1 MARYILSIDGGG
13 IRGVAPARMLVH
25 MDRALQRAG
34 GPRVSEAFDLL
45 VGVSTGALVAAALA
59 AGPSDPAA
67 VVELYRTQGER
78 IFGRQGL
85 LAGLRNFFRQ
95 KHSAK
100 PLEALLKE
108 VFADLTLGQLRR
120 NLLIPFYSM
129 HPGEP
134 RAVFAH
140 GGPAYPP
147 DAGGHDYSPL
157 LLREVVRASTAAP
170 TYFNPAEV
178 RENGASER
186 VAYLGIDGGLFANN
200 PALCAYVEAR
210 KLFPGEEIV
219 VVSMGCGK
227 AKTTYPRGIRNW
239 GLFDWIAPAH
249 GVPLLKAVMH
259 GQTDSVDHQM
269 RVLLGP
275 AGGDAFYRFEFP
287 LDDVGKGLD
296 DASAANIDR
305 LIAAA
310 DRAMAEGAATVAD
323 FVARRG
329 AP

>member
-13 IRGVAPARMLVH
+13 IRGVAPARMLAH
-25 MDRALQRAG
+25 LDEALRRAG
-34 GPRVSEAFDLL
+34 APAVADAFDLL
-45 VGVSTGALVAAALA
+45 VGVSTGALVAGALA
-59 AGPSDPAA
+59 AGDREPSAI
-67 VVELYRTQGER
+67 VELYRTQGER
-78 IFGRQGL
+78 IFGRQGF

-108 VFADLTLGQLRR
+108 VFADLALGELRR
-120 NLLIPFYSM
+120 NLLVPFYSM

-147 DAGGHDYSPL
+147 GAGGHDYGPL

-178 RENGASER
+178 RVGKASKE

-200 PALCAYVEAR
+200 PALCAYVEGR
-210 KLFPGEEIV
+210 KLFPGEELV
-219 VVSMGCGK
+219 VLSLGCGK
-227 AKTTYPRGIRNW
+227 AKTTYPRNIRDW

-259 GQTDSVDHQM
+259 GQTDTVDHQM
-269 RVLLGP
+269 RVLLGQP
-275 AGGDAFYRFEFP
+275 GGDAFYRFEFP
-287 LDDVGKGLD
+287 LDEVGKGLD
-296 DASAANIDR
+296 DASPANLAR

-310 DRAMAEGAATVAD
+310 DQAMMEGAARLAE
-323 FVARRG
+323 FVARR
-329 AP
+329 ASS

>member
-25 MDRALQRAG
+25 VDQALQRAG

-45 VGVSTGALVAAALA
+45 VGVSTGALVAGALA

-140 GGPAYPP
+140 GGPAYPL
-147 DAGGHDYSPL
+147 DAGGHDYGPL

-323 FVARRG
+323 IVARRA